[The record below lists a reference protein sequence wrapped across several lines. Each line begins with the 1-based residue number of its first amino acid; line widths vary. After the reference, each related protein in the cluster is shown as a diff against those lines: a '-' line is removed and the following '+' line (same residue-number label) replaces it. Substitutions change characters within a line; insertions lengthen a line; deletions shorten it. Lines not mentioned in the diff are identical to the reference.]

1 MDTCYRHPS
10 RETGVSCSNCG
21 RPICPDCM
29 TPTPVGMRCPEC
41 SRQRTPVR
49 TMRSMAVE
57 PTVTFA
63 LIAMNVLVY
72 IGTSASGSSLT
83 GSTGGG
89 ASVYTRFALDAPDV
103 AAGDWWRLVTSGFL
117 HYGLLHLA
125 FNMYAL
131 FWLGRMLEPALGHVR
146 FAALYFT
153 SMLTGSLG
161 ALLLS
166 PNALTAGASGAIFGL
181 LGAAFVM
188 ARARGIDVM
197 RSGIVPIIA
206 INLVISV
213 AGGAQISLGGHLGGL
228 IGGGLAAIALEWF
241 SRRGRSPVPAL
252 AVCAVL
258 AAAAVVASVAV
269 AHSHFPGA

>member
-1 MDTCYRHPS
+1 MASCYRHPS
-10 RETGVSCSNCG
+10 RETGVSCSSCG
-21 RPICPDCM
+21 RAICPDCM

-41 SRQRTPVR
+41 SRQRTAVR

-63 LIAMNVLVY
+63 LIALNVLVY
-72 IGTSASGSSLT
+72 IGSVSGGSALT
-83 GSTGGG
+83 GSGNG
-89 ASVYTRFALDAPDV
+89 SVYTRFALDGPDV
-103 AAGDWWRLVTSGFL
+103 AGGDWWRLVTSGFL
-117 HYGLLHLA
+117 HYGILHLA
-125 FNMYAL
+125 LNMYAL
-131 FWLGRMLEPALGHVR
+131 FWLGRMIEPALGHAR

-206 INLVISV
+206 LNLVISV
-213 AGGAQISLGGHLGGL
+213 AGGSQISLGGHLGGL
-228 IGGGLAAIALEWF
+228 IGGVVTAAAMEWF
-241 SRRGRSPVPAL
+241 ARRGRSPVPAL
-252 AVCAVL
+252 AVCAVIAVGAVI
-258 AAAAVVASVAV
+258 AAVAV
-269 AHSHFPGA
+269 AHSPVA